1 MVLPLRSVTSGE
13 GLLPAGMMELEL
25 TEAQRAT
32 RDTARRFA
40 RERLERV
47 GVEIDRTHQFPTAA
61 VAELG
66 VLGMLGVFIPEEY
79 GGAGLDNVSYMLV
92 VEELSVE
99 CASTGVI
106 VSAHSSLGSWPIL
119 GTGTEEQKQRFLPR
133 MATGEWLGCFALT
146 EPQAGSDAAGQ
157 KTRAVRDGDSYIIN
171 GTKNFITNGPEAGIA
186 IVFAMTDADKG
197 NHGISAFIV
206 ETSTPGFAVTRIE
219 EKMGINGSHSAQLA
233 FSDMRVPREN
243 LLTNEG
249 EGFKVAMKTLDG
261 GRIGIAAQAI
271 GIARASLEASLK
283 YSQERQAFGR
293 PIASNQAIQWK
304 LADMAVEID
313 AARLLALQAAS
324 LKDAGKPYTKQSAM
338 AKLFAAETA
347 MKAATEAVQ
356 IHGGYGYTKE
366 FKVERY
372 FRDAKITEIYEG
384 TSEIQRLVISS
395 QVLMNR

>member
-1 MVLPLRSVTSGE
+1 
-13 GLLPAGMMELEL
+13 MELEL

-66 VLGMLGVFIPEEY
+66 ALGMLGVFIPEEY
-79 GGAGLDNVSYMLV
+79 GGAGLDNVSYLLV

-119 GTGTEEQKQRFLPR
+119 GTGTEEQKQRFLPK

-171 GTKNFITNGPEAGIA
+171 GTKNFITNGPEADIA

-313 AARLLALQAAS
+313 AARLLA
-324 LKDAGKPYTKQSAM
+324 
-338 AKLFAAETA
+338 
-347 MKAATEAVQ
+347 
-356 IHGGYGYTKE
+356 
-366 FKVERY
+366 
-372 FRDAKITEIYEG
+372 
-384 TSEIQRLVISS
+384 
-395 QVLMNR
+395 

>member
-1 MVLPLRSVTSGE
+1 
-13 GLLPAGMMELEL
+13 MMELEL
-25 TEAQRAT
+25 TEAQRGA

-66 VLGMLGVFIPEEY
+66 ALGMLGVFIPEEY
-79 GGAGLDNVSYMLV
+79 GGAGLDNVSYMMV

-119 GTGTEEQKQRFLPR
+119 GTGTEEQKRRFLPR

-157 KTRAVRDGDSYIIN
+157 KTRAVRDGDNYIIN

-186 IVFAMTDADKG
+186 IVFAMTDAAKG

-206 ETSTPGFAVTRIE
+206 ETSTPGFAVTRTE
-219 EKMGINGSHSAQLA
+219 DKMGIHGSHSAQLA
-233 FSDMRVPREN
+233 FSDLRVPREN

-283 YSQERQAFGR
+283 YSRERQAFGR

-324 LKDAGKPYTKQSAM
+324 LKDAGKSYTKQSAM

>member
-1 MVLPLRSVTSGE
+1 
-13 GLLPAGMMELEL
+13 MELEL
-25 TEAQRAT
+25 TEAQRGA

-66 VLGMLGVFIPEEY
+66 ALGMLGVFIPEEY
-79 GGAGLDNVSYMLV
+79 GGASLDNVSYMLV

-119 GTGTEEQKQRFLPR
+119 GTGTEEQKRRFLPK

-186 IVFAMTDADKG
+186 IVFAMTDTAKG

-219 EKMGINGSHSAQLA
+219 DKMGINGSHSAQLA
-233 FSDMRVPREN
+233 FSDLRVPREN

>member
-1 MVLPLRSVTSGE
+1 MD
-13 GLLPAGMMELEL
+13 LEL
-25 TEAQRAT
+25 TEAQRGA

-61 VAELG
+61 IAELG
-66 VLGMLGVFIPEEY
+66 RLGMLGVFIPEQY
-79 GGAGLDNVSYMLV
+79 GGAGLDNVAYALV

-119 GTGTEEQKQRFLPR
+119 GTGNDDQKNRYLPK
-133 MATGEWLGCFALT
+133 MAAGEALGCFALT

-157 KTRAVRDGDSYIIN
+157 KTRAVRDGDSYVIN
-171 GTKNFITNGPEAGIA
+171 GTKNFITNGPEAAIA
-186 IVFAMTDADKG
+186 IVFAMTAAEKG

-206 ETSTPGFAVTRIE
+206 ETATPGFAVTRIE
-219 EKMGINGSHSAQLA
+219 DKMGINGSHSAQLA
-233 FSDMRVPREN
+233 FSEMRVPREN
-243 LLTNEG
+243 LLLNEG
-249 EGFKVAMKTLDG
+249 EGFKIAMKTLDG

-271 GIARASLEASLK
+271 GIARAALEAALK
-283 YSQERQAFGR
+283 YAQQRQAFGR

-313 AARLLALQAAS
+313 AARLLALQAAT
-324 LKDAGKPYTKQSAM
+324 LKDAGKACTKQSAM

-395 QVLMNR
+395 QVLQQR

>member
-1 MVLPLRSVTSGE
+1 
-13 GLLPAGMMELEL
+13 MMDLEL
-25 TEAQRAT
+25 TEAQRGA

-66 VLGMLGVFIPEEY
+66 KLGMLGVFIPDEY
-79 GGAGLDNVSYMLV
+79 GGAGLDNVAYALV
-92 VEELSVE
+92 IEELSVE

-119 GTGTEEQKQRFLPR
+119 GTGTEEQKNRFLPK

-157 KTRAVRDGDSYIIN
+157 KTRAVRDGDSYILN

-186 IVFAMTDADKG
+186 IVFAMTAAEKG

-233 FSDMRVPREN
+233 FSDLRVPREN
-243 LLTNEG
+243 LLTKEG

-283 YSQERQAFGR
+283 YAQQRQAFGR

-313 AARLLALQAAS
+313 AARLLALQAAT
-324 LKDAGKPYTKQSAM
+324 LKDAGKSCTKQSAM

-384 TSEIQRLVISS
+384 TSEIQRLVIAS
-395 QVLMNR
+395 QVLQNR

>member
-1 MVLPLRSVTSGE
+1 MSGSNGSASKSIE
-13 GLLPAGMMELEL
+13 SHEFP
-25 TEAQRAT
+25 
-32 RDTARRFA
+32 
-40 RERLERV
+40 
-47 GVEIDRTHQFPTAA
+47 DRG

-66 VLGMLGVFIPEEY
+66 GLGMLGVFIPEEY
-79 GGAGLDNVSYMLV
+79 GGAGLDNVAYALV
-92 VEELSVE
+92 IEELSVE
-99 CASTGVI
+99 CAATGVI

-119 GTGTEEQKQRFLPR
+119 GVGTEEQKNRFLPK
-133 MATGEWLGCFALT
+133 MATGEWIGCFALT

-157 KTRAVRDGDSYIIN
+157 KTRAVRDGDRYIIN
-171 GTKNFITNGPEAGIA
+171 GTMNFITNGPASGDRDRVCDDEY
-186 IVFAMTDADKG
+186 DHG
-197 NHGISAFIV
+197 NKGISAFIV
-206 ETSTPGFAVTRIE
+206 ETATTGFAVTRVE
-219 EKMGINGSHSAQLA
+219 DKMGINGSHSAQLA
-233 FSDMRVPREN
+233 FADLRVPREN
-243 LLTNEG
+243 LLMKEG
-249 EGFKVAMKTLDG
+249 EGFKIAMKTLDG

-283 YSQERQAFGR
+283 YSQQRQAFGR

-313 AARLLALQAAS
+313 AARLLALQAAT
-324 LKDAGKPYTKQSAM
+324 LKDEGKSCTKQSAM

-372 FRDAKITEIYEG
+372 FRDAKVTEIYEG

-395 QVLMNR
+395 QVLQNR

>member
-1 MVLPLRSVTSGE
+1 
-13 GLLPAGMMELEL
+13 MMDLEL
-25 TEAQRAT
+25 TEAQRGA

-47 GVEIDRTHQFPTAA
+47 GVEIDRTHQFPTEA
-61 VAELG
+61 VAEMG
-66 VLGMLGVFIPEEY
+66 RLGMLGVFIPEEY
-79 GGAGLDNVSYMLV
+79 GGAGLDNVAYALV
-92 VEELSVE
+92 IEELSVE

-119 GTGTEEQKQRFLPR
+119 GIGTEEQKNRFLPK

-157 KTRAVRDGDSYIIN
+157 KTRAVRDGDSYVIN
-171 GTKNFITNGPEAGIA
+171 GTKNFITNGPQAGIA
-186 IVFAMTDADKG
+186 IVFAMTAADQG
-197 NHGISAFIV
+197 SHGISAFIV

-219 EKMGINGSHSAQLA
+219 DKMGINGSHSAQLA
-233 FSDMRVPREN
+233 FADLRVPREN
-243 LLTNEG
+243 LLMKEG
-249 EGFKVAMKTLDG
+249 EGFKIAMKTLDG

-283 YSQERQAFGR
+283 YAQQRQAFGR

-313 AARLLALQAAS
+313 AARLLALQAAT
-324 LKDAGKPYTKQSAM
+324 LKDAGKPCTKQSAM

-372 FRDAKITEIYEG
+372 FRDAKVTEIYEG

-395 QVLMNR
+395 QVLQNR